1 MSHAI
6 YAASAEAF
14 SASLGSLAAILAQA
28 SQREDAA
35 KLPAACLYPDMFPL
49 STQVQLACFHAS
61 SGTARL
67 MGREVAGRPAVQEL
81 DLPGLQALAEGTQ
94 KSLAA
99 LTELDFAGA
108 EARRINMPLQPPM
121 VLDIDGVN
129 FLHSW
134 LVPNFYFHYV
144 TAYDILRHK
153 GLPIGKKDYLAH
165 LAKFMTPT
173 A

>member
-6 YAASAEAF
+6 YTASAEAF
-14 SASLGSLAAILAQA
+14 AASLGSLAAILAQA
-28 SQREDAA
+28 AQREDAA
-35 KLPAACLYPDMFPL
+35 KLPAERLYPDMFPL

-67 MGREVAGRPAVQEL
+67 MGHEVVGRPAIQEL
-81 DLPGLQALAEGTQ
+81 DLPSLQALAEGTQ

-99 LTELDFAGA
+99 LTATEFAGA
-108 EARRINMPLQPPM
+108 EERRINMPLQPPM

-153 GLPIGKKDYLAH
+153 GLAIGKRDYLAH
-165 LAKFMTPT
+165 LARFMTQT